1 MLFPARFL
9 ASMGGNALGFTDSM
23 KADIDAMAEVLPKAN
38 AAGMRLV
45 LGDDYGAI
53 FLPHGSYAAE
63 LAYYT
68 EEIGIPTL
76 DVIRWA
82 TKHGSELMGRGHEL
96 GTVAEGKLAD
106 LLVVDGDPLA
116 DITVLQEP
124 TNLLAIIKGG
134 DLVKDRLADLSP
146 PDG

>member
-1 MLFPARFL
+1 
-9 ASMGGNALGFTDSM
+9 
-23 KADIDAMAEVLPKAN
+23 
-38 AAGMRLV
+38 
-45 LGDDYGAI
+45 
-53 FLPHGSYAAE
+53 
-63 LAYYT
+63 
-68 EEIGIPTL
+68 
-76 DVIRWA
+76 
-82 TKHGSELMGRGHEL
+82 MGRGHEL

>member
-1 MLFPARFL
+1 M
-9 ASMGGNALGFTDSM
+9 
-23 KADIDAMAEVLPKAN
+23 
-38 AAGMRLV
+38 
-45 LGDDYGAI
+45 
-53 FLPHGSYAAE
+53 
-63 LAYYT
+63 
-68 EEIGIPTL
+68 
-76 DVIRWA
+76 IRWA